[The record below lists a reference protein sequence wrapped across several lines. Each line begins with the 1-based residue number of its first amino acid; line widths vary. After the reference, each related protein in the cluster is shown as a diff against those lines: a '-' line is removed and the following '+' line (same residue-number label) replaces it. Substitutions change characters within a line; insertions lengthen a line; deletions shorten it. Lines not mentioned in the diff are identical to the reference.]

1 MNAAE
6 VTVTLTL
13 EELKLLLKLA
23 GDQLFREEFIN
34 PKMPGFRSN
43 QESIDR
49 AKGLIV
55 RLQAVLLSGTG
66 SDPKVRKTNGPRA
79 KSALS
84 SK

>member
-1 MNAAE
+1 MNASE

-43 QESIDR
+43 QESIVL
-49 AKGLIV
+49 AKSLIG
-55 RLQAVLLSGTG
+55 RLQVVAASGTG
-66 SDPKVRKTNGPRA
+66 PDPKGRKANGPRA
-79 KSALS
+79 KTALS